1 MDNCF
6 SFTFTF
12 GFGFSIQPAERRQEE
27 HLVERRQ
34 E

>member
-12 GFGFSIQPAERRQEE
+12 GFGFSIQPAERRQE